1 MNKNIV
7 IIPSVRNPDVIN
19 AYLENAEKYDFPK
32 DKLFFLIITEDFA
45 DKLAYKN
52 RLKDYGVDGEV
63 YGESERNI
71 FLKENNIDK
80 YSDLIPKRSHAET
93 TFGLIYM
100 AKNKEFRY
108 GLFIDDDTVPENS
121 FDYFNQHI
129 KNLEFEGEIEE
140 LSSEKN
146 WVNVLYQNFKNY
158 KLYPRGYPYSKTN
171 ETIKTNKTFIKK
183 GQIFIS
189 QGLWTN
195 IPDLDAVRIL
205 MDGDLNGQSKTRLHR
220 DDFKSNFITARDN
233 FQTVCSMNLAFRREI
248 IPAFYQFPMDDNPF
262 GIGRFDDIWSGLVVK
277 KVLDKLDGYIMNG
290 APLCIHNKAP
300 RSTFKDLKAEVP
312 GYESNEVFSDIIK
325 YIQYDEKDI
334 KYDENRFLQLTE
346 LIAKKLI
353 NDSRTEF
360 IKYCGQYLNKYV
372 DLMREIYI
380 E

>member
-1 MNKNIV
+1 MNKSIV
-7 IIPSVRNPDVIN
+7 IIPSVRNPEVIN
-19 AYLENAEKYDFPK
+19 AYLKNAEKYDFPK

-45 DKLAYKN
+45 DKSAYKN

-71 FLKENNIDK
+71 FLKENNIEK
-80 YSDLIPKRSHAET
+80 YKDLIPKKSHAET

-108 GLFIDDDTVPENS
+108 GFFIDDDTVPENS
-121 FDYFNQHI
+121 FDYFDRHI

-140 LSSEKN
+140 ASSDKN
-146 WVNVLYQNFKNY
+146 WVNVLYQNFKNH

-171 ETIKTNKTFIKK
+171 ETIKTNKAFIKK

-205 MDGDLNGQSKTRLHR
+205 MDGDLNGQSKTRLR
-220 DDFKSNFITARDN
+220 IDDFKSNFITARDN
-233 FQTVCSMNLAFRREI
+233 FQTVCSMNLAFRRAI

-277 KVLDKLDGYIMNG
+277 RVLDKLDGYVMNG

-325 YIQYDEKDI
+325 DIQYDENRF
-334 KYDENRFLQLTE
+334 DENKFLQLTE
-346 LIAKKLI
+346 LIAQKLI
-353 NDSRTEF
+353 NNGRTEF

-372 DLMREIYI
+372 DLMKEIYI
-380 E
+380 G

>member
-19 AYLENAEKYDFPK
+19 AYLENAEKYAFPK

-45 DKLAYKN
+45 DKSAYEN
-52 RLKDYGVDGEV
+52 RLKDYGVGGEV

-71 FLKENNIDK
+71 FLKENNIEK
-80 YSDLIPKRSHAET
+80 YKDLIPKKSHAET

-108 GLFIDDDTVPENS
+108 GFFIDDDTVPENS
-121 FDYFNQHI
+121 FDYFGQHI

-140 LSSEKN
+140 VSSDKN
-146 WVNVLYQNFKNY
+146 WVNVLYQNFKNH

-171 ETIKTNKTFIKK
+171 ETIKTGKRFIKN

-189 QGLWTN
+189 HGLWTN

-205 MDGDLNGQSKTRLHR
+205 MDGDLNGQSKTRLHI
-220 DDFKSNFITARDN
+220 DDFKGNFVTAMDN
-233 FQTVCSMNLAFRREI
+233 FQTVCSMNLAFRRDI

-277 KVLDKLDGYIMNG
+277 RVLDKLGGYVING

-325 YIQYDEKDI
+325 DIQYDENRL
-334 KYDENRFLQLTE
+334 DENEFLQLTE
-346 LIAKKLI
+346 LIAQKLI
-353 NDSRTEF
+353 NDGRTEF
-360 IKYCGQYLNKYV
+360 IKYCGQYLNKYI

>member
-1 MNKNIV
+1 MNKSIV
-7 IIPSVRNPDVIN
+7 IIPSVRNPDAIN

-45 DKLAYKN
+45 DKSAYEN

-71 FLKENNIDK
+71 FLKENNIEK
-80 YSDLIPKRSHAET
+80 YKDLIPKKSHAET

-108 GLFIDDDTVPENS
+108 GFFIDDDTVPENS
-121 FDYFNQHI
+121 FDYFGQHI

-140 LSSEKN
+140 VSSDKN
-146 WVNVLYQNFKNY
+146 WVNVLYQNFKNH
-158 KLYPRGYPYSKTN
+158 KLYPRGYPYSKIN
-171 ETIKTNKTFIKK
+171 EAIKTSKRFIKK
-183 GQIFIS
+183 GEIFVS

-205 MDGDLNGQSKTRLHR
+205 MDGDLNGQSKTRLHI

-233 FQTVCSMNLAFRREI
+233 FQTVCSMNLAFRRDI

-277 KVLDKLDGYIMNG
+277 RVLDKLGGYVING

-325 YIQYDEKDI
+325 DIQYDENRL
-334 KYDENRFLQLTE
+334 DENEFLQLTE
-346 LIAKKLI
+346 LIAQKLI
-353 NDSRTEF
+353 NDGRTEF
-360 IKYCGQYLNKYV
+360 IKYCGQYLNKYI

>member
-7 IIPSVRNPDVIN
+7 IIPSVRNPEVIN
-19 AYLENAEKYDFPK
+19 AYLKNAEKYDFPK

-45 DKLAYKN
+45 DKSAYKN

-71 FLKENNIDK
+71 FLKENNIEK
-80 YSDLIPKRSHAET
+80 YKDLIPKKSHAET

-108 GLFIDDDTVPENS
+108 GFFIDDDTVPENS
-121 FDYFNQHI
+121 FNYFGMHI

-140 LSSEKN
+140 VSSDKN
-146 WVNVLYQNFKNY
+146 WVNVLYQNFKNH
-158 KLYPRGYPYSKTN
+158 KLYPRGYPYSKIN
-171 ETIKTNKTFIKK
+171 EAIKTSKKFIKK
-183 GQIFIS
+183 GQIFVS

-205 MDGDLNGQSKTRLHR
+205 MDGDLNGQSKTRLHI

-233 FQTVCSMNLAFRREI
+233 FQTVCSMNLAFRRAI

-262 GIGRFDDIWSGLVVK
+262 GIGRFDDIWSGLLVK
-277 KVLDKLDGYIMNG
+277 RVLDKLDGYIMNG

-325 YIQYDEKDI
+325 DIQYDENRF
-334 KYDENRFLQLTE
+334 DENKFLQLTE
-346 LIAKKLI
+346 LIAQKLI
-353 NDSRTEF
+353 NDGRTEF

-372 DLMREIYI
+372 DLMSEIYI

>member
-1 MNKNIV
+1 MNKSIV
-7 IIPSVRNPDVIN
+7 IIPSVRNPEVIN

-32 DKLFFLIITEDFA
+32 DTLFFLIITEDFA
-45 DKLAYKN
+45 DKSAYKN

-108 GLFIDDDTVPENS
+108 GFFIDDDTMPENS
-121 FDYFNQHI
+121 FDYFGMHI

-140 LSSEKN
+140 VSSDKN
-146 WVNVLYQNFKNY
+146 WVNVLYQNFKSH

-171 ETIKTNKTFIKK
+171 ETIKINKTFIKK
-183 GQIFIS
+183 GQVFVS

-220 DDFKSNFITARDN
+220 DDFKNNFITARDN
-233 FQTVCSMNLAFRREI
+233 FQTICSMNLAFRREI

-277 KVLDKLDGYIMNG
+277 RVLDKMDGYIMNG

-300 RSTFKDLKAEVP
+300 RSTFKDLKAEAP

-325 YIQYDEKDI
+325 DIQY
-334 KYDENRFLQLTE
+334 ENRFDKNKFLQLTE
-346 LIAKKLI
+346 LIARKLI
-353 NDSRTEF
+353 NDGRTEF